1 VTYQAENRTAIWASG
16 GSGVVLRINLGMV
29 IQKNS
34 RRQQQQNSDQSIEGN
49 LLKNIV

>member
-1 VTYQAENRTAIWASG
+1 
-16 GSGVVLRINLGMV
+16 VLRINLGMV